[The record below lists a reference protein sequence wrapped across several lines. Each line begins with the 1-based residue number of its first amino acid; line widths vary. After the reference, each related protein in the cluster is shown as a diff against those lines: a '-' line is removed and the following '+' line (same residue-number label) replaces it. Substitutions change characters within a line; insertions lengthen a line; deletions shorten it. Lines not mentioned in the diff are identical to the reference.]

1 MTRPTLRFPRLERGW
16 ALHALLALA
25 WLGTMPCAG
34 QGQCPIRLHD
44 VTRETGISFT
54 HTFGGSGKRYIVEPY
69 AAGLA
74 LLDYDGDGDIDIY
87 FLNGA
92 PLPGTKVTEP
102 PHNALYRN
110 DGDWHF
116 SDVTDEAGVGD
127 VGFGLGVA
135 AADYDNDG
143 DLDLYVNN
151 FGPNVL
157 YRNNGDGTFANVT
170 EQAKVACGDRFG
182 AGTCFL
188 DIDGDGDLDLYV
200 SNYLDFRFEMHIPRF
215 VDGYAWYPSPLDY
228 QPQYDF
234 LYINNGDGTFTDVS
248 AESGVQTVASTG
260 MGMICSDCDDDGD
273 TDIFVCNDM
282 KGNFLFENDGKGH
295 FRDVA
300 LFAGTA
306 FNLRGDANGSMGVDC
321 GDFDNDGLL
330 DFYMTAY
337 QGETPVLYKNLGG
350 MLFEDETIRA
360 QAGDGAFNHV
370 NWGTGMVDFDNDG
383 NRDLFVCC
391 GHIMDNVRF
400 RDDTT
405 AYEAKNILLWNNGH
419 ERFVNV
425 SDQAGDGLLVAR
437 SSRGAGFDDLD
448 NDGDLDVVILN
459 SGAPPTILRNDSKPE
474 NHWLQVHL
482 KGTKGNRDGVGARV
496 KVVTGEN
503 VLVDE
508 VHSGRS
514 YQSHFGMRLQFGL
527 GKRDHIDRVEVR
539 WIGGGTD
546 VIRNVGVDQLVTI
559 TEGSSRSD

>member
-1 MTRPTLRFPRLERGW
+1 MGRGRNTLY
-16 ALHALLALA
+16 LLPAA
-25 WLGTMPCAG
+25 
-34 QGQCPIRLHD
+34 
-44 VTRETGISFT
+44 
-54 HTFGGSGKRYIVEPY
+54 GSGVAGRRPLPRPGSVPGPTARRDPRDRHFLHPHLRRKWKAFIVEPY

-74 LLDYDGDGDIDIY
+74 LFDYDNDGDTDIY

-102 PHNALYRN
+102 PRNALYRN

-116 SDVTDEAGVGD
+116 TDVTKEAGVGD
-127 VGFGLGVA
+127 LGFGLGVA

-157 YRNNGDGTFANVT
+157 YRNNGDGTFTDVT
-170 EQAKVACGDRFG
+170 GHAHVVCGDRFG
-182 AGTCFL
+182 AGACFL
-188 DIDGDGDLDLYV
+188 DMDADGDLDLYV
-200 SNYLDFRFEMHIPRF
+200 ANYLDFRFEMHIPRF
-215 VDGYAWYPSPLDY
+215 VDGFGWYPSPLDY
-228 QPQYDF
+228 QPMHDF
-234 LYINNGDGTFTDVS
+234 LYANNGDGTFSDVS
-248 AESGVQTVASTG
+248 AEAGVQSVASTG
-260 MGMICSDCDDDGD
+260 MGMICADCDDDGD

-295 FRDVA
+295 FRDIA
-300 LFAGTA
+300 LVAGTA

-360 QAGDGAFNHV
+360 QAADGAFNHV
-370 NWGTGMVDFDNDG
+370 NWGTGLVDFDNDG
-383 NRDLFVCC
+383 NRDLFLCC

-405 AYEAKNILLWNNGH
+405 AYEARNILLWNNGKG
-419 ERFVNV
+419 RFVNI
-425 SDQAGDGLLVAR
+425 SDKAGDGLLVQR

-459 SGAPPTILRNDSKPE
+459 SGAPPTILRNDTDSG

-496 KVVTGEN
+496 KVVAGDLD
-503 VLVDE
+503 LVDE
-508 VHSGRS
+508 VHSGRC

-527 GKRDHIDRVEVR
+527 GKHAHVDRVEVR
-539 WIGGGTD
+539 WIGGGKD
-546 VIRNVGVDQLVTI
+546 VIRDVTVDQLLTI
-559 TEGSSRSD
+559 SEGTSPE